1 MNMVKSIA
9 FLAVTLPCYLLS
21 AEPSAFGAGDLNNPN
36 PYGLTST
43 EAVLLETKKN
53 LNKVVVKS
61 NNQANEVE
69 SLRQRVDGLQ
79 SIIESISTSS
89 HENRLK
95 IKSLVDES
103 MAKDQSGVEYEKRV
117 SKAIEDNTNS
127 IVVNTKEIEK
137 INQLIIE
144 ISKIVDS
151 INESYVTKSEFNS
164 LVNDVNNFKDLVAK
178 ELKAKEKQ
186 APKQSTYDGMSNGEV
201 ETKAKDLYDKKS
213 YSESIKYYKYLIDKN
228 YKPARSHYMVGEIEY
243 YRKNYAEAIA
253 YFKKSASLYSKA
265 DYMPLLMLHTA
276 ISMDETGDKKNAATF
291 YDAVISQFPNSNSA
305 KTAQSRLSKIQ
316 Q

>member
-1 MNMVKSIA
+1 MNTAKSIA
-9 FLAVTLPCYLLS
+9 LFAIIFPCCLIS

-89 HENRLK
+89 HENRLN
-95 IKSLVDES
+95 IRSITDENKLK
-103 MAKDQSGVEYEKRV
+103 AQSGAEYEKRV

-137 INQLIIE
+137 INLLITE

-151 INESYVTKSEFNS
+151 INESYVSKSEFNS
-164 LVNDVNNFKDLVAK
+164 LVSDVNSFKDLVAK
-178 ELKAKEKQ
+178 ELKDKEKHT
-186 APKQSTYDGMSNGEV
+186 ASESTYEGMTNGEV
-201 ETKAKDLYDKKS
+201 ETKAKDLYDNKS
-213 YSESIKYYKYLIDKN
+213 YSESIRYYKYLIDKN
-228 YKPARSHYMVGEIEY
+228 YKPARSHYMVGENEY
-243 YRKNYAEAIA
+243 YKKNYAEAIA

-265 DYMPLLMLHTA
+265 DYMPTLMLHTA
-276 ISMDETGDKKNAATF
+276 ISMDETGDKKNAGTF
-291 YDAVISQFPNSNSA
+291 YNALISQFPNSESA
-305 KTAQSRLSKIQ
+305 KIAKNRLSKIKQ
-316 Q
+316 

>member
-1 MNMVKSIA
+1 MNKTKLIA
-9 FLAVTLPCYLLS
+9 LAAIIFPHYLFG

-43 EAVLLETKKN
+43 ETVLLETKKN

-79 SIIESISTSS
+79 TIIESISTSS

-95 IKSLVDES
+95 IKSLLDENRLKNES
-103 MAKDQSGVEYEKRV
+103 SIEYEKRV
-117 SKAIEDNTNS
+117 IKSIGDNSDAIV
-127 IVVNTKEIEK
+127 INTKEIEK
-137 INQLIIE
+137 INLLIVE

-178 ELKAKEKQ
+178 ELKDNS
-186 APKQSTYDGMSNGEV
+186 APKKSLYEGMSNGDV
-201 ETKAKDLYDKKS
+201 ETKAKDLYDKKH
-213 YSESIKYYKYLIDKN
+213 YAESIKYYKYLIEKN
-228 YKPARSHYMVGEIEY
+228 YKPARSHYMAGEIEY

-265 DYMPLLMLHTA
+265 DYMPVLMLHTA
-276 ISMDETGDKKNAATF
+276 ISMDRTGDKKNAATF
-291 YDAVISQFPNSNSA
+291 YDAVISQYPNSEAA
-305 KTAQSRLSKIQ
+305 KIAKKQIK
-316 Q
+316 

>member
-1 MNMVKSIA
+1 MNTAKSIA
-9 FLAVTLPCYLLS
+9 LSAIILPLYLFG
-21 AEPSAFGAGDLNNPN
+21 AEPSAFGAGDLNSPN

-69 SLRQRVDGLQ
+69 SLRQRIDGLQ
-79 SIIESISTSS
+79 SIVESISTSS
-89 HENRLK
+89 HENKLN
-95 IKSLVDES
+95 IKSLTDENS
-103 MAKDQSGVEYEKRV
+103 LKTQSSAEYEKRV

-137 INQLIIE
+137 MNLLIIE

-164 LVNDVNNFKDLVAK
+164 LVSDVNNFKDIVAK
-178 ELKAKEKQ
+178 ELKEKEKQ
-186 APKQSTYDGMSNGEV
+186 SAKASTYEGMTNGEV
-201 ETKAKDLYDKKS
+201 ETKAKDLYDQKS

-228 YKPARSHYMVGEIEY
+228 YKPARSHYMVGESEY
-243 YRKNYAEAIA
+243 YKKNYAEAIA

-265 DYMPLLMLHTA
+265 DYMPTLMLHTA

-291 YDAVISQFPNSNSA
+291 YDAVISQFPNSESA
-305 KTAQSRLSKIQ
+305 NIAKKKLAKIKQ
-316 Q
+316 

>member
-1 MNMVKSIA
+1 MNTVKSIA
-9 FLAVTLPCYLLS
+9 ALAIILPCYLFG

-79 SIIESISTSS
+79 TIIESISTSS
-89 HENRLK
+89 HENKLK
-95 IKSLVDES
+95 INSLMDENRLENES
-103 MAKDQSGVEYEKRV
+103 SVEYEKRV
-117 SKAIEDNTNS
+117 SKTIEDNSNA
-127 IVVNTKEIEK
+127 IVVNAKEIEK
-137 INQLIIE
+137 INLSIVE

-164 LVNDVNNFKDLVAK
+164 LVDDVNKFKDLVAK
-178 ELKAKEKQ
+178 ELKEKEKQ
-186 APKQSTYDGMSNGEV
+186 TSKQSTYGGMTNGEV
-201 ETKAKDLYDKKS
+201 ETKAKELYDKKN
-213 YSESIKYYKYLIDKN
+213 YSDAKKYYKYLIDKN
-228 YKPARSHYMVGEIEY
+228 YKPARSHYMIGEVEY
-243 YRKNYAEAIA
+243 YKKNYAEAIA

-265 DYMPLLMLHTA
+265 DYMPVLMLHTA
-276 ISMDETGDKKNAATF
+276 ISMQETGDKKNAVNF
-291 YDAVISQFPNSNSA
+291 YDSVISQYPNSSSA
-305 KTAQSRLSKIQ
+305 KIAKSRLGKIKE
-316 Q
+316 

>member
-1 MNMVKSIA
+1 MNTAKSIA
-9 FLAVTLPCYLLS
+9 IAAIILPYYLFG
-21 AEPSAFGAGDLNNPN
+21 AEPSAFGAGDLSNPN

-89 HENRLK
+89 HENKLK
-95 IKSLVDES
+95 IKSMTDEN
-103 MAKDQSGVEYEKRV
+103 ALKTQSGVEYEKRV

-137 INQLIIE
+137 MNLLIIE

-164 LVNDVNNFKDLVAK
+164 LVSDVNNFKDIVAK
-178 ELKAKEKQ
+178 ELKEKEKQ
-186 APKQSTYDGMSNGEV
+186 SAKASTYEGMTNGEI
-201 ETKAKDLYDKKS
+201 ETKAKGLYDNKS

-228 YKPARSHYMVGEIEY
+228 YKPARSHYMVGEGEY
-243 YRKNYAEAIA
+243 YKKNYAEAIA

-265 DYMPLLMLHTA
+265 DYMPTLMLHTA

-291 YDAVISQFPNSNSA
+291 YDALILQFPNSESA
-305 KTAQSRLSKIQ
+305 KIAKNRLSKIKQ
-316 Q
+316 

>member
-95 IKSLVDES
+95 IKSLIDES

-178 ELKAKEKQ
+178 ELKAKGKQ

-291 YDAVISQFPNSNSA
+291 YDAVISQFPNSDSA
-305 KTAQSRLSKIQ
+305 KTAKSRLSKIQ

>member
-1 MNMVKSIA
+1 MKIAKSIA
-9 FLAVTLPCYLLS
+9 ALAIILPCYLLG

-79 SIIESISTSS
+79 TIIESISTSS
-89 HENRLK
+89 HENKLK
-95 IKSLVDES
+95 IKSLLDES
-103 MAKDQSGVEYEKRV
+103 SLKSQSNVEYDKRI
-117 SKAIEDNTNS
+117 SKTIEDNSNA
-127 IVVNTKEIEK
+127 IVVNAKEIEK
-137 INQLIIE
+137 INLLIIE

-151 INESYVTKSEFNS
+151 INESYVSKNEFNS
-164 LVNDVNNFKDLVAK
+164 LVNDVNKFKDLVAK

-186 APKQSTYDGMSNGEV
+186 PSIQSTYERMTNGEV
-201 ETKAKDLYDKKS
+201 ETKAKELYDQKS
-213 YSESIKYYKYLIDKN
+213 YSEALKYYKYLIDKK
-228 YKPARSHYMVGEIEY
+228 YKPARSHYMAGEIEY
-243 YRKNYAEAIA
+243 YKKNYAEAIA

-265 DYMPLLMLHTA
+265 DYMPVLMLHTA
-276 ISMDETGDKKNAATF
+276 ISMDETGDKKNAVNF
-291 YDAVISQFPNSNSA
+291 YDAVISQYPNSDSA
-305 KTAQSRLSKIQ
+305 KTAKNRLSKTKE
-316 Q
+316 

>member
-151 INESYVTKSEFNS
+151 VNESYVTKSEFNS

-178 ELKAKEKQ
+178 ELKAKGKQ
-186 APKQSTYDGMSNGEV
+186 APKQSTYGGMSNGEV

-291 YDAVISQFPNSNSA
+291 YDAVISQFPNSDSA
-305 KTAQSRLSKIQ
+305 KTAKSRLSKIQ